1 MSVIIGRQVSPGGV
15 GARGQANITD
25 GKTRKCAGETRTVG
39 SRSGRPDGRADNSY
53 GASDVARG
61 HAGSVSQEPHR
72 RKGFIAGTR
81 DDVYDLKNLY
91 TLDATMRTNIDI
103 DEQLLEE
110 AKKIAGVSTKKAAV
124 EAALEKFVRL
134 HRQRE
139 ALDALWGI
147 GWEGN
152 LDEMREGRDFGEIK

>member
-1 MSVIIGRQVSPGGV
+1 MERRAN
-15 GARGQANITD
+15 AR
-25 GKTRKCAGETRTVG
+25 ETRTVG

-53 GASDVARG
+53 GADEVARG
-61 HAGSVSQEPHR
+61 HAASVSQEPR
-72 RKGFIAGTR
+72 GRKGFIAEGGS
-81 DDVYDLKNLY
+81 DVYDWANSY
-91 TLDATMRTNIDI
+91 TLGASVRTNIDI

-110 AKKIAGVSTKKAAV
+110 AKKIAGVSTKKAAI

-139 ALDALWGI
+139 ALNALWGI

>member
-1 MSVIIGRQVSPGGV
+1 M
-15 GARGQANITD
+15 
-25 GKTRKCAGETRTVG
+25 E
-39 SRSGRPDGRADNSY
+39 
-53 GASDVARG
+53 
-61 HAGSVSQEPHR
+61 GSVSQEPRR
-72 RKGFIAGTR
+72 RKGFIASGR
-81 DDVYDLKNLY
+81 SDVYDWRNSY
-91 TLDATMRTNIDI
+91 TLGASMRTNIDI

-110 AKKIAGVSTKKAAV
+110 AKKIAGVSTKKAAI